1 MILTEKG
8 GLRVLTPSSNRYIIR
23 IKGTNEYTDKVYLGK
38 NGKVSNYEEVDKLT
52 LEGYDIYDLI
62 QDDINKMKD
71 EYDNLIIQQALQL
84 ALIQLTL

>member
-8 GLRVLTPSSNRYIIR
+8 GLRVLTPSSNRYLIR
-23 IKGTNEYTDKVYLGK
+23 IKGTDTLTDKVYLGK

-52 LEGYDIYDLI
+52 LEGYDVYDLI
-62 QDDINKMKD
+62 QEDIDKMKD
-71 EYDNLIIQQALQL
+71 EYDKIIIQQALQL